1 MRWVS
6 GSHPVTP
13 NELKDTAAVAVTDY
27 LVSVVH
33 LHLAYKLIVSDV
45 ADRLMGEDLTGK
57 ITLDEITER
66 LTWLSDGVPG
76 VGAVIAMA
84 SSVAFRFPPN
94 TPR

>member
-13 NELKDTAAVAVTDY
+13 NELKDTAAVALSDY
-27 LVSVVH
+27 LVSVVP
-33 LHLAYKLIVSDV
+33 LHVAHKLIVSDV

-57 ITLDEITER
+57 ITLDEVTER
-66 LTWLSDGVPG
+66 LTWLSDGFLALTRTSPWHPAWRFG
-76 VGAVIAMA
+76 
-84 SSVAFRFPPN
+84 SSSN